1 MVKSLGIFLF
11 LCFPQTQ
18 IKRNNILLD
27 MIVLSLSL
35 IDFAFLREQSSMK
48 CVSVIAVSS
57 VNLNLNK
64 SKIIM
69 FEPKHDLKIL
79 PSIHTLTSEANI

>member
-35 IDFAFLREQSSMK
+35 IDFAFLGEQSSMK

-79 PSIHTLTSEANI
+79 PSMHTLTSEANI

>member
-79 PSIHTLTSEANI
+79 PSMNTLTSEANI

>member
-1 MVKSLGIFLF
+1 
-11 LCFPQTQ
+11 
-18 IKRNNILLD
+18 

-35 IDFAFLREQSSMK
+35 IDFSFLREQSSMK

-79 PSIHTLTSEANI
+79 PSMHTLTSEANI

>member
-69 FEPKHDLKIL
+69 FEPKHDLKLL
-79 PSIHTLTSEANI
+79 PSMHTLTSEANI

>member
-79 PSIHTLTSEANI
+79 PSMHTLTSEANI